1 MDKNQNIK
9 FPTETAWS
17 TIKYSRV
24 TKPLLPSLS
33 PANVSNDK
41 IVVIRPC
48 EGNSFTRIPPG
59 ETAWETRVRIVG
71 PEAPQEAITRTIH
84 GNVVHD
90 DLTSESNIGTID
102 TRVAVST
109 NVNSRP
115 HPPLDPNT
123 LLTVIGIAAKSNSAG
138 VVSRPNTENKLI
150 VPVVCVPGKPQ
161 TEPTCLSIPSIIV
174 RNVKHPTTLPRSDRS
189 SQPTI
194 PKCTEKSVKDML
206 RDLAVLC
213 TVKRESILDIQLH
226 FTCHRFR
233 TARDT
238 YDALCKIPNLK
249 LIMGTQTFTERCKC
263 RCPGGTRGPHHQPK
277 PMSNVHTTTGPY
289 EICVRSRTSSDL
301 LEAARLC
308 KYAAERTPQK
318 CEFRIS
324 SNVHTYM

>member
-1 MDKNQNIK
+1 MDKIQNIK
-9 FPTETAWS
+9 FPAETAWS

-24 TKPLLPSLS
+24 TKPLLSSLS

-41 IVVIRPC
+41 IVVVRPR
-48 EGNSFTRIPPG
+48 EGNSFTKIPPG

-71 PEAPQEAITRTIH
+71 PEAPKEAIAHTVCD
-84 GNVVHD
+84 NV
-90 DLTSESNIGTID
+90 SESNDIGAVD
-102 TRVAVST
+102 TQIVAAADVSS
-109 NVNSRP
+109 SRP
-115 HPPLDPNT
+115 HPPLDSNT
-123 LLTVIGIAAKSNSAG
+123 LLTVIGIAAKSNPPG
-138 VVSRPNTENKLI
+138 TVSKSNSDNRLI

-174 RNVKHPTTLPRSDRS
+174 RNVKHGGATVIPKGDRS

-194 PKCTEKSVKDML
+194 PKCTEKAVKDML

-263 RCPGGTRGPHHQPK
+263 RCPGGARGPQHQPK

-301 LEAARLC
+301 LEAAKLC

-324 SNVHTYM
+324 SNVHTYI